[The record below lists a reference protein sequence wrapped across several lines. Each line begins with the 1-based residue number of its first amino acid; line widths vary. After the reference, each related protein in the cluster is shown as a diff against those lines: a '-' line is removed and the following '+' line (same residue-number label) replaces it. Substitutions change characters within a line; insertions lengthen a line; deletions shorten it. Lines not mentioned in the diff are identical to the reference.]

1 MLHDLDIPYEWVGI
15 ADAEDLFHP
24 ELLRMVDHRFR
35 TTGAGIVQCGVQLM
49 NATTDPAGLPLPAG
63 PLGRAAALVAGAH
76 AAAGG
81 ARRTCWSTSSGSSP
95 GSSCRPPPG

>member
-1 MLHDLDIPYEWVGI
+1 MLHDLDVPYEWVGI

-24 ELLRMVDHRFR
+24 ELLRMVGHRFR

-63 PLGRAAALVAGAH
+63 PLGRAQRWWRAH
-76 AAAGG
+76 AGG
-81 ARRTCWSTSSGSSP
+81 WWRSANVLE
-95 GSSCRPPPG
+95 